1 MIKFENITKSYPDG
15 TIALS
20 DLNLSIKP
28 GEFVFLV
35 GPSGAG
41 KTTLVKLLIHEEL
54 PTSGSVFFEDWD
66 ITKLTNKDLPKLR
79 RNIGVVFQDFKLLDS
94 KTVFENVAV
103 ALEVVDRP
111 EAEIKQVVPNVLTL
125 VNLLGKINCF
135 PHQLSG
141 GEKQRLSIAR
151 ALSHEPKV
159 LVADEPTGN
168 IDPVS
173 SDEVVLLLDKINS
186 LGTTVIMSTHQL
198 HFVKRM
204 KKRVIAI
211 DKGKIVSDTM
221 EGKHEVRQIH

>member
-1 MIKFENITKSYPDG
+1 MVKFENITKSYPDG
-15 TIALS
+15 TVALS
-20 DLNLSIKP
+20 ELSLSIRP

-41 KTTLVKLLIHEEL
+41 KTTLIKLLIHEEL
-54 PTSGSVFFEDWD
+54 PTSGSIFFDDRD
-66 ITKLTNKDLPKLR
+66 ITKLLNKDLPELR

-111 EAEIKQVVPNVLTL
+111 ESEIKQIVPNVLAL
-125 VNLLGKINCF
+125 VNLAGKINCF
-135 PHQLSG
+135 PYQLSG

-168 IDPVS
+168 IDPIS
-173 SDEVVLLLDKINS
+173 SDEIVSLLDKINS

-198 HFVKRM
+198 HIVRRM
-204 KKRVIAI
+204 KKRVVSI

-221 EGKHEVRQIH
+221 EGKHEVTKIH